1 MKKRTTSKGSRGFK
15 SDFARIDKMRDE
27 DIDFSD
33 IPEMT
38 PEDFANS
45 VVHWGLA
52 GRNPP
57 KELITLRLDAEV
69 LKWFRSLGK
78 GYQTRINLLLRSYMY
93 AHTIP
98 PAQNARKATPRRKK

>member
-1 MKKRTTSKGSRGFK
+1 MKKRVTSKRLAGSRT
-15 SDFARIDKMRDE
+15 DFARIDRMRDE
-27 DIDFSD
+27 DIDYSD
-33 IPEMT
+33 IPQWT

-52 GRNPP
+52 GPNPP

-98 PAQNARKATPRRKK
+98 PAQNVRKATPRRKK